1 MTWSCFQRSAKA
13 LFCVAILGLALN
25 SAHAA
30 DTNGRIKGT
39 VADSTNAVI
48 PGATVTATNTQ
59 TGVKFTTKSLKN
71 GDYLFPELPIGSYSI
86 SAEAPGFKSFSATGI
101 KLDIDQ
107 EYVEAITLT
116 IGDTSQVVS
125 VTADSIQVNTTDMQ
139 INNIVDAHQMEE
151 LPNISRSYTQFELI
165 EPGVQA
171 SSDRFGSY
179 SANGA
184 ETQQSSYL
192 LNGADINAPSSQHRR
207 V

>member
-86 SAEAPGFKSFSATGI
+86 SADAPGFKSFSATGI

-107 EYVEAITLT
+107 EYVEAHHPDNRRYLE
-116 IGDTSQVVS
+116 VVS

-139 INNIVDAHQMEE
+139 INNIVDAHADGRAPQHQPQ
-151 LPNISRSYTQFELI
+151 LFSVRTHRARRSGLQRSLR
-165 EPGVQA
+165 Q
-171 SSDRFGSY
+171 
-179 SANGA
+179 
-184 ETQQSSYL
+184 L
-192 LNGADINAPSSQHRR
+192 LRQRR
-207 V
+207 